1 MKTLYIY
8 LDDIRDMPWQ
18 YTLHVDKAIVCRSY
32 RAAVAAIKKYLP
44 SFDNLIIDLDHD
56 LGYDGLDLDN
66 DHSNDPTGYDFCKYL
81 VENEITGK
89 FHVHSMNPV
98 GAENMRQLLSHYG
111 WIEF

>member
-1 MKTLYIY
+1 MKTLFIY

-32 RAAVAAIKKYLP
+32 NAAVAMIKKYLP
-44 SFDNLIIDLDHD
+44 SFDNLIVDLDHD
-56 LGYDGLDLDN
+56 LGY
-66 DHSNDPTGYDFCKYL
+66 DPTGYDFCKYL

-89 FHVHSMNPV
+89 FHIHSMNAV

-111 WIEF
+111 WVEF

>member
-18 YTLHVDKAIVCRSY
+18 TTLYVDKAIVVRNYKS
-32 RAAVAAIKKYLP
+32 AVAAVKKYLP

-56 LGYDGLDLDN
+56 LGFDGLDLNN

-81 VENEITGK
+81 VENQITGK
-89 FHVHSMNPV
+89 FHIHSMNAV
-98 GAENMRQLLSHYG
+98 GAENMRQLLNHYG
-111 WIEF
+111 WREI